1 MIFAAPFTA
10 AAPAGDRNLT
20 SEELIRVGAVVV
32 QDPPGRS
39 LCGDVGGVG
48 VEDSR
53 FIVMSSPL
61 ASLAY
66 SVAGSFGLAVN
77 LTLTRAAGFSS
88 CMGKANFSKKPS
100 NQPSSMGRQRPI
112 PASRGMP
119 DAGFGHVPALAIHDD
134 RSLQRAGQV
143 GDRRLPRANRGVPRP
158 VRGRAHGRPPR

>member
-1 MIFAAPFTA
+1 VIFAAPFTA

-20 SEELIRVGAVVV
+20 SEKLIRVGAVVV

-39 LCGDVGGVG
+39 LCGDVGGDG
-48 VEDSR
+48 IEDSR

-88 CMGKANFSKKPS
+88 CMGKANFLEE
-100 NQPSSMGRQRPI
+100 
-112 PASRGMP
+112 
-119 DAGFGHVPALAIHDD
+119 GFELAFLDG
-134 RSLQRAGQV
+134 SCGTRAGTDV
-143 GDRRLPRANRGVPRP
+143 AAAGAG
-158 VRGRAHGRPPR
+158 